1 MIDQWQNAQLTTLW
15 LQVGAPLIPQ
25 LFYALMAFFFCLTWV
40 QIRKFTN
47 FKVQKHHYS
56 QELSIPDYGHLD
68 GYFMENILAYAN
80 SAPHIALKMTLFYS
94 KLKHF

>member
-1 MIDQWQNAQLTTLW
+1 MIAQWQNAQFTTLW
-15 LQVGAPLIPQ
+15 LQVRAPLIPQ
-25 LFYALMAFFFCLTWV
+25 LFYALIAFFCLTWV

-47 FKVQKHHYS
+47 FKVQKHHDS

-94 KLKHF
+94 KMKHF

>member
-1 MIDQWQNAQLTTLW
+1 MFIRVN
-15 LQVGAPLIPQ
+15 G
-25 LFYALMAFFFCLTWV
+25 FFFCLTWV

-47 FKVQKHHYS
+47 FKVQKHHDS
-56 QELSIPDYGHLD
+56 QELTIPDYGHLN

-94 KLKHF
+94 KTKHL

>member
-1 MIDQWQNAQLTTLW
+1 MRNSQPYGCRFEPHSFHNF
-15 LQVGAPLIPQ
+15 
-25 LFYALMAFFFCLTWV
+25 FYALMAFFCLTWV

-47 FKVQKHHYS
+47 FKVQKHHDS

-80 SAPHIALKMTLFYS
+80 STPRIALKMPLFYS
-94 KLKHF
+94 KTKHF